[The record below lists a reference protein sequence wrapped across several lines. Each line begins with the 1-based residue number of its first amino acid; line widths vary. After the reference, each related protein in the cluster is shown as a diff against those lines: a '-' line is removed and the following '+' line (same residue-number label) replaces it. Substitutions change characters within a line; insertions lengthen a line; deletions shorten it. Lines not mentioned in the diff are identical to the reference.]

1 MSTKQAP
8 PGVFVVTSLDQR
20 LVKCSASDVRPGVQA
35 LLKCVSGEGEDVFP
49 LAALERG
56 LVIILNSLASFC
68 IDAPQAPKLV
78 RPTMCSTQA
87 MPRCLGSSESTRAW
101 QSLLMYSCTFIATC
115 CSVAVKVLSRLFS
128 TLLHLA
134 RSSCWYGLLQL
145 PCKFHM

>member
-1 MSTKQAP
+1 M
-8 PGVFVVTSLDQR
+8 FVLTSLDQR

-35 LLKCVSGEGEDVFP
+35 LLKCVSGVGEDVFP

-101 QSLLMYSCTFIATC
+101 QSLLMNLCTFMATC
-115 CSVAVKVLSRLFS
+115 CSVAVKVLPRMFS
-128 TLLHLA
+128 TVLQPCE
-134 RSSCWYGLLQL
+134 SSCCYGLSQL